1 MYYVYYC
8 TYRIDLIA
16 IQTFTFLKPFIKC
29 KPLLLLLT
37 IQEKTQFDVMLN
49 TKFNI
54 SNQPNIMSFKYRY
67 LKKQSD
73 MRPVLV
79 DLLQSWRTVLASSV
93 RVSFCQSGSVGLVWV
108 CFLGQSGLVWISTGR
123 TTIIMVCLCPP
134 GLILIV
140 SSHINFSL
148 NLKKHNYIFQN
159 SKIHQKGR
167 SRIFKKS
174 LKLLLTDLSIH

>member
-79 DLLQSWRTVLASSV
+79 DLLEDSFGQFGSGQFLLVWIGW
-93 RVSFCQSGSVGLVWV
+93 VSLGLFFGLVWV
-108 CFLGQSGLVWISTGR
+108 GLDQYRSDYDHYGLSVPTWSDFDSEQS
-123 TTIIMVCLCPP
+123 
-134 GLILIV
+134 
-140 SSHINFSL
+140 H
-148 NLKKHNYIFQN
+148 
-159 SKIHQKGR
+159 
-167 SRIFKKS
+167 
-174 LKLLLTDLSIH
+174 